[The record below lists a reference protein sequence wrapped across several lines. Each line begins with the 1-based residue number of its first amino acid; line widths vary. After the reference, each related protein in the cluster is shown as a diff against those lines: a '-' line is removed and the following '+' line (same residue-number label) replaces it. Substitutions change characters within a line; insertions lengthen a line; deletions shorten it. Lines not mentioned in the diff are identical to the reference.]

1 MTKNHTDDSVGVTSP
16 RGRSV
21 GTLRVSQMDEILEAV
36 RDESGTLAWAPPII
50 NAMGT
55 LTSLGGSRMSPSVVA
70 AMVRASRS
78 FVDMNGLYV
87 GAGKRITEL
96 CRAPDGFDAQICT
109 GVAAGLA
116 LAAAACMLPDVES
129 ASLLPDQANRMPR
142 RVVLV
147 DGGSDTRWEQSIKL
161 SGALVVRLGT
171 GGAPMGASDLA
182 SAPWSEAA
190 AFFYFA
196 GEWHPPCPL
205 QHAGP
210 PTAGHWANA
219 KRFLA
224 GGLPES
230 GDGASPLRFNDLV
243 HECAQRGVPLVVDA
257 AAQLP
262 PRSNL
267 WRWTRLGADIVM
279 FSGGKAIG
287 GPQGTGIV
295 LGRKRLIGLVLSS
308 PPPPHRAL
316 VRVWLVCRSELAV
329 ERVAPLEYPW
339 IIPFSAPGSIP
350 PLECFLEYPLESLGV
365 YFREP
370 FGSVSW
376 MRKPSQLCW
385 LSGGLCTQAAC
396 A

>member
-1 MTKNHTDDSVGVTSP
+1 MLPTWRQRHGAK
-16 RGRSV
+16 RRRSS
-21 GTLRVSQMDEILEAV
+21 TLQV
-36 RDESGTLAWAPPII
+36 SGTLLPLLHAPP
-50 NAMGT
+50 
-55 LTSLGGSRMSPSVVA
+55 SHR
-70 AMVRASRS
+70 
-78 FVDMNGLYV
+78 
-87 GAGKRITEL
+87 
-96 CRAPDGFDAQICT
+96 
-109 GVAAGLA
+109 
-116 LAAAACMLPDVES
+116 
-129 ASLLPDQANRMPR
+129 
-142 RVVLV
+142 
-147 DGGSDTRWEQSIKL
+147 
-161 SGALVVRLGT
+161 
-171 GGAPMGASDLA
+171 
-182 SAPWSEAA
+182 
-190 AFFYFA
+190 
-196 GEWHPPCPL
+196 
-205 QHAGP
+205 
-210 PTAGHWANA
+210 ANA
-219 KRFLA
+219 QRFLA

-339 IIPFSAPGSIP
+339 IIPFSAPGKIP
-350 PLECFLEYPLESLGV
+350 PLESFLEYPLV
-365 YFREP
+365 P
-370 FGSVSW
+370 WSV
-376 MRKPSQLCW
+376 
-385 LSGGLCTQAAC
+385 LSRTVWSTCFLDAFAADALSAGLCTKAAC